1 MTRTLRV
8 KRTNKTKTLHKLNP
22 QVKSCASK
30 TNQNILNL
38 CCIRIIWK
46 CRSSYKDILKA
57 QSSLFCC
64 HDHFHSSVPS
74 VIFNL
79 LSNTEKHC
87 TTIQVVDEAEKVFYI
102 HLWLGSQKLNSLE
115 KVFLSNKWT
124 TLLCPIYSIHLVFNK
139 LVQKLAST
147 ALLGTYYEVCRI

>member
-1 MTRTLRV
+1 MQLTQMQRV

-115 KVFLSNKWT
+115 KVFLT
-124 TLLCPIYSIHLVFNK
+124 TNEQHFC
-139 LVQKLAST
+139 VQYIAYT
-147 ALLGTYYEVCRI
+147 